1 MFIGGPSNDPG
12 GEEGQERVPLTTLAE
27 AIARAVGIM
36 PADIQ
41 QRYLV
46 GPTWEEI
53 LGFPNVPMNHF
64 VSTSLGA
71 KPAKLYLA
79 VYLVNIV
86 VQSLFME
93 LSFGQK
99 VDPVTRDLEELDDV
113 ERKDIE
119 ATVKKILA
127 FVRDELGVQ
136 VDIVEGMPLVAI

>member
-1 MFIGGPSNDPG
+1 
-12 GEEGQERVPLTTLAE
+12 
-27 AIARAVGIM
+27 M

-53 LGFPNVPMNHF
+53 LGFPNVQMNHF

-99 VDPVTRDLEELDDV
+99 VDPVTRDLEMLDEMD
-113 ERKDIE
+113 RRDIE
-119 ATVKKILA
+119 ATAKQILF

-136 VDIVEGMPLVAI
+136 VNIVEGVPLVAI